1 MYMLSV
7 LKSAK
12 MCKLTAVMLLVSV
25 FAFILPTMAWARPT
39 DYFPDLPDG
48 YSREDLA
55 VGAPSDEEFYTLQ
68 EQLLLMN
75 DIKNRNQL
83 KLSIV
88 RYIQE
93 YQYLHAAGSLAMF
106 DYYSD
111 SVENAANYQA
121 WQNMLLRISRD
132 YEATWQELLHSD
144 NREMVEDLLSPS
156 LLAQLAGETV
166 ESDEMLALKSRING
180 LTEKYWRLI
189 EQDYSVNY
197 QGKVYSF
204 ADLADIEDYA
214 VYTAVYTELAKAR
227 NAAVAQVLVDVVPSA
242 NAYARLNGY
251 DNYADYAYAEV
262 YGRDYT
268 PQQSRQLH
276 ALVKQY
282 LVPLQGR
289 VLTVGNFNGKF
300 DDAPLDDKQL
310 FTPES
315 LLDTVAAKLPQ
326 ISDEYA
332 DVLAYMRDKG
342 LADIEMDEGRLSASF
357 TSFMPIYRLAM
368 VFCGTQDGDA
378 GDLTTFVHEFGHFAF
393 YMYEQR
399 DCGYDV
405 GEFHSQG
412 LEMLFMQ
419 FADEIFG
426 EAGDAYRLKEL
437 TRQMTA
443 VVDGCLYDE
452 FQQKLYQMDNPT
464 VTDANRLFHQLAQEY
479 GYTYMHDHDEA
490 YNWVT
495 TAHTFIQPLYY
506 VSYATS
512 GLSACEL
519 LVRSQAD
526 FTAAADS
533 YLAMVDMN
541 ETAYTA
547 FCDKANF
554 ADIFTEDGVRQ
565 ITDGLEDY
573 FYALCGVD
581 EQMTAQIDGH
591 WAGPQLAYAA
601 ALGLLQGDGN
611 GQLNPNQNISRAET
625 FCILW
630 RAYGSAQ
637 AEDAHFADVAE
648 SAWYQQAANWAAE
661 QQITTGN
668 GYGQFAPAAL
678 LSREQLITLLYRLNL
693 LENAEPTVDRNLV
706 LAYADGAAV
715 SDWAFA
721 AFAWALDEGLVQGTD
736 NGLLEPQRAATRAE
750 LIALLM
756 KFLDL

>member
-1 MYMLSV
+1 MLFA
-7 LKSAK
+7 LKSGK
-12 MCKLTAVMLLVSV
+12 MYRLTAVLLLAALLVSCWP
-25 FAFILPTMAWARPT
+25 AAALARPT
-39 DYFPDLPDG
+39 DYFPDLADG

-68 EQLLLMN
+68 DQLLLMN
-75 DIKNRNQL
+75 DIKNRSQL
-83 KLSIV
+83 KLAIV

-111 SVENAANYQA
+111 SVENLANYQA

-132 YEATWQELLHSD
+132 YEATWQALLHSD
-144 NREMVEDLLSPS
+144 NRAMVEELLSPS

-166 ESDEMLALKSRING
+166 ESDEMLTLKSRING
-180 LTEKYWRLI
+180 LTEQYWQLI
-189 EQDYSVNY
+189 GQDYSVDY

-204 ADLADIEDYA
+204 ADLADIEDYDL
-214 VYTAVYTELAKAR
+214 YTAVYTELAKAR
-227 NAAVAQVLVDVVPSA
+227 NAAVAQILVDVVPAA
-242 NAYARLNGY
+242 NAYAQLYGY
-251 DNYADYAYAEV
+251 DNYADYAYAEI

-268 PQQSRQLH
+268 PQQAQKLH
-276 ALVKQY
+276 ELVKKY
-282 LVPLQGR
+282 IVPLQEQA
-289 VLTVGNFNGKF
+289 LTVGNFNSQF
-300 DDAPLDDKQL
+300 DDTPLDDNQL
-310 FTPES
+310 FTPDT
-315 LLDTVAAKLPQ
+315 LLDTMATYLPQ

-332 DVLAYMRDKG
+332 DALAYMRDKG
-342 LADIEMDEGRLSASF
+342 LADIEIDEGRLSASF

-368 VFCGTQDGDA
+368 IFCGTQDGDA
-378 GDLTTFVHEFGHFAF
+378 GDLTTLVHEFGHFAF

-426 EAGDAYRLKEL
+426 EAGDAYRLQEL
-437 TRQMTA
+437 TRQLTT
-443 VVDGCLYDE
+443 VIDGCLYDE
-452 FQQKLYQMDNPT
+452 FQQKLYQMKNPS
-464 VTDANRLFHQLAQEY
+464 VSDANRLFHQLAQEY

-506 VSYATS
+506 VSYAAS

-526 FTAAADS
+526 FAAAADS

-541 ETAYTA
+541 ETDYTA
-547 FCDKANF
+547 FCDKAGF
-554 ADIFTEDGVRQ
+554 ADIFTEDGIKQ
-565 ITDGLEDY
+565 IADGLEAY
-573 FYALCGVD
+573 FYVLCGVD
-581 EQMTAQIDGH
+581 EQISAEIDGH

-601 ALGLLQGDGN
+601 ALGLLQGDEN
-611 GQLNPNQNISRAET
+611 GRLNPNQSVNRAEA
-625 FCILW
+625 FAILW
-630 RAYGSAQ
+630 RAYGSVE
-637 AEDAHFADVAE
+637 AENANFADVADG
-648 SAWYQQAANWAAE
+648 AWYQQAANWAAE
-661 QQITTGN
+661 QQITTGSDN
-668 GYGQFAPAAL
+668 GLFAPSGQ
-678 LSREQLITLLYRLNL
+678 LSREQLVTLLYRLNL
-693 LENAEPTVDRNLV
+693 QENDAPAVDRNQV
-706 LAYADGAAV
+706 LSYADGVQV

-736 NGLLEPQRAATRAE
+736 KGLLEPQRAATRAE
-750 LIALLM
+750 MIALLM